1 MGFMN
6 FSALPVLAKLFG
18 LVKAPTFIWVAAIGL
33 LIITLGFLARLWW
46 LVYRERRLYQGLTRY
61 LHDLRSEYSPVLR
74 NGLPQAAYEAIIQR
88 FEETPIASVW
98 DGFAAQLVARCDATG
113 DNRFWTSESAATV
126 FNEASVLEVRL
137 NRNFFTAIPG
147 MVTGVGLLCT
157 FVAILLA
164 LRDVTFDNN
173 QVKGLEP
180 LISGLSGKFLSSIAA
195 LLASTIFLFFEK
207 RFFHSFTRSFHDLV
221 AALDALVPR
230 LTPARLLTNVER
242 HMEEL
247 SAAFRHFNSDLSIRL
262 KQGVE
267 EGMGPTR
274 DRMVGALEELNQLI
288 RATEA
293 QQSEAITGSLNGLL
307 QNLGQSLTTTL
318 ASMSDR
324 FAQSLSGSANQ
335 EFDQV
340 VNTLGGTARLLEG
353 MNAQFQTTQ
362 ATLTDLVRLAKDTT
376 VEQMTLG
383 KTQVEELTT
392 VLRGLMTQMHDATGT
407 SVNHITTT
415 LTAVVHDLSTRVA
428 ELGQQMS
435 QAVTA
440 SAGQATGAAR
450 AVIEKA
456 DQWSSRSAEQLAQLL
471 EKHQSH
477 FDRVQDV
484 QRILDTTLA
493 QFRQT
498 LTEYTAVMM
507 NLSQIATQ
515 TSAMVTSAMGATH
528 AIKQAGEATER
539 TAQLAISQ
547 VESFQAVVGNMQRYE
562 EIFRQVEVASEK
574 LLGQI
579 EQHLHN
585 YAQVT
590 QQGFDHL
597 THTADTHFANASRRL
612 GETVND
618 LDEHLQ
624 DLTEILERF
633 SSVGGRNGRRQ

>member
-1 MGFMN
+1 MGQ
-6 FSALPVLAKLFG
+6 LFD
-18 LVKAPTFIWVAAIGL
+18 KT
-33 LIITLGFLARLWW
+33 TL
-46 LVYRERRLYQGLTRY
+46 E
-61 LHDLRSEYSPVLR
+61 
-74 NGLPQAAYEAIIQR
+74 
-88 FEETPIASVW
+88 SVW
-98 DGFAAQLVARCDATG
+98 NSFAAQLVVRRDATG
-113 DNRFWTSESAATV
+113 ADCFWTSESAATV
-126 FNEASVLEVRL
+126 FNEASVLDSRL
-137 NRNFFTAIPG
+137 NRNFYTAFPG

-157 FVAILLA
+157 FVAILIA
-164 LRDVTFDNN
+164 LLS
-173 QVKGLEP
+173 VKLDANTHLFTGLDK

-195 LLASTIFLFFEK
+195 LLAATIFLFCEK
-207 RFFHSFTRSFHDLV
+207 WLFHRFTQSLRDLV
-221 AALDALVPR
+221 AALDTLVPR
-230 LTPARLLTNVER
+230 LTPARLLTNIEQ

-247 SAAFRHFNSDLSIRL
+247 SAAFRHFNSDLSTRL

-274 DRMVGALEELNQLI
+274 DRMVGTLEELNQLI

-293 QQSEAITGSLNGLL
+293 QKSDAITGSLNGLL
-307 QNLGQSLTTTL
+307 QNLGQSLTTTF

-324 FAQSLSGSANQ
+324 FTQSLSSSANQ

-340 VNTLGGTARLLEG
+340 VSTLGGTARLLEG

-376 VEQMTLG
+376 VEQMALG

-407 SVNHITTT
+407 SVNHLTAT
-415 LTAVVHDLSTRVA
+415 LTAVVHDLSTRVT
-428 ELGQQMS
+428 ESGQQMS
-435 QAVTA
+435 QTMTA

-477 FDRVQDV
+477 LDRVQDV
-484 QRILDTTLA
+484 QRTLDTTLA
-493 QFRQT
+493 QFNRT
-498 LTEYTAVMM
+498 LTEYTAVMT

-515 TSAMVTSAMGATH
+515 TSTMVTAAMGATH

-539 TAQLAISQ
+539 TAQLAVSQ
-547 VESFQAVVGNMQRYE
+547 VESFQAVVGSMQRYE
-562 EIFRQVEVASEK
+562 EIFSRVEAASEK

-633 SSVGGRNGRRQ
+633 GSMGGRNGRQQ